1 MANKTLYQQMR
12 KYKKEIFQIS
22 IYFKISPA
30 FVQPAKIRQLRSR
43 RAIKY
48 RFQAGIF
55 ILWIVLYLFASSKTP
70 RKNPVSSEHN
80 SWLAICVCVKTL
92 RWTQDAGL
100 IWHPYYLTRYK
111 CYPMCGSKQHLI
123 LRNWQFWQW

>member
-1 MANKTLYQQMR
+1 MYCYSNVHHQLGIHLLLIKNMVTGTFLLKKMANKTLYQQMR

-55 ILWIVLYLFASSKTP
+55 IL
-70 RKNPVSSEHN
+70 
-80 SWLAICVCVKTL
+80 
-92 RWTQDAGL
+92 
-100 IWHPYYLTRYK
+100 
-111 CYPMCGSKQHLI
+111 
-123 LRNWQFWQW
+123 